1 MSVYVEEYAAAV
13 VHELTE
19 RDEQLANPGAL
30 TARAVASG
38 PTSLSRSVSVVCRLC
53 HGDLD
58 QDLYCD
64 LCGVVTLP

>member
-1 MSVYVEEYAAAV
+1 VTVLEEYAPAV

-19 RDEQLANPGAL
+19 REES
-30 TARAVASG
+30 RSEEAVLGGLGGMVPESS
-38 PTSLSRSVSVVCRLC
+38 PRSVSVVCRLC

-58 QDLYCD
+58 ESLFCS